1 AAAGKALAASGWRPE
16 MLRQTEVGL
25 VLGTMF
31 CGVHTIAE
39 FDRRNLTRGPSYASP
54 LDFATTVI
62 NAAAGQTAIWHDLRG
77 VNSTI
82 AGGAAS
88 GVQALAYA
96 VDLLRSGRLDAV
108 LAGGADEL
116 CFETF
121 YGFYRAGRLCGS
133 AADGEASGA
142 EVPVPFD
149 ARRNGFALAEGAAL
163 LMLEEAESAAR
174 RGATVLGE
182 IHGHG
187 GAFDPSRGEDGG
199 RAARAVARAIGAA
212 LADAGIAADRVGAVS
227 AAADGGVLLDRH
239 EAAGLESVFSGCR
252 ALPVTAVKSML
263 GEPLGASGPLPVSDL
278 LETMRDGALPGI
290 RGLEELD
297 PVFP

>member
-1 AAAGKALAASGWRPE
+1 MANPRRVVITGAGLLSPLGDSPEALHAALLAGRSALGPITLFPTTGLRCTQPAELPASDAQALLGDRNFRPLDRISRLVATASAKARAASGWRPE

-54 LDFATTVI
+54 LDFANTVI

-96 VDLLRSGRLDAV
+96 VDER
-108 LAGGADEL
+108 
-116 CFETF
+116 CFEPF

-163 LMLEEAESAAR
+163 LILEEAESAAR

-212 LADAGIAADRVGAVS
+212 LADAGI
-227 AAADGGVLLDRH
+227 
-239 EAAGLESVFSGCR
+239 
-252 ALPVTAVKSML
+252 
-263 GEPLGASGPLPVSDL
+263 
-278 LETMRDGALPGI
+278 
-290 RGLEELD
+290 
-297 PVFP
+297 